1 MTAHFNHTIIAS
13 LDSAAMGA
21 YCRDLLEAADAPAW
35 GPFTNIQLPDGV
47 LLQFASPPLEFPP
60 QHYAYLLDDDHF
72 DRAYA
77 RIVAA
82 GTEHWADPQRTR
94 PGETNTEHG
103 GRGVYLLD
111 PSGHYLELITR
122 PYLPA
127 GRGGCGLEQPSDAR
141 LDT

>member
-1 MTAHFNHTIIAS
+1 MTAQFNHTIIAS
-13 LDSAAMGA
+13 RDSTTMGA
-21 YCRDLLEAADAPAW
+21 YYRDLLEAREAPSW

-47 LLQFASPPLEFPP
+47 LLQFATPPMKFPP

-72 DRAYA
+72 DRAYSK
-77 RIVAA
+77 IVESA
-82 GTEHWADPQRTR
+82 TEHWADPQRSR

-122 PYLPA
+122 PYI
-127 GRGGCGLEQPSDAR
+127 
-141 LDT
+141 

>member
-13 LDSAAMGA
+13 HDSTAMGA
-21 YCRDLLEAADAPAW
+21 YYRDLLEATDAPSW
-35 GPFTNIQLPDGV
+35 GPFINIQLPDGV
-47 LLQFASPPLEFPP
+47 LLQFATPPMAFPP

-72 DRAYA
+72 DRAYST
-77 RIVAA
+77 IVTSR
-82 GTEHWADPQRTR
+82 TEHWADPQRSR

-122 PYLPA
+122 PYI
-127 GRGGCGLEQPSDAR
+127 
-141 LDT
+141 